1 MEGTGLSEKTIA
13 VIQQV
18 LAHYP
23 FVDEAI
29 LYGSRALGRHRN
41 GSDIDL
47 TLKGKP
53 PLADKLNAIIQ
64 ELDEL
69 MLPYQIDLSVFDE
82 IENPDLVDHITRVG
96 RTLYARSPR

>member
-1 MEGTGLSEKTIA
+1 MDNTGLNEKTITA
-13 VIQQV
+13 IQNV
-18 LAHYP
+18 LALHP
-23 FVDEAI
+23 CVEEGI

-53 PLADKLNAIIQ
+53 PLADQLNAIIL

-82 IENPDLVDHITRVG
+82 IENPDLVDHIMRVG
-96 RTLYARSPR
+96 RPLYVKGF

>member
-1 MEGTGLSEKTIA
+1 MDNTGLNEKTITA
-13 VIQQV
+13 IQNV
-18 LAHYP
+18 LAHHP
-23 FVDEAI
+23 CVEEGI

-53 PLADKLNAIIQ
+53 PLADQLNAIIL

-82 IENPDLVDHITRVG
+82 IENPDLVDHIMRVG
-96 RTLYARSPR
+96 RPLYVKGF